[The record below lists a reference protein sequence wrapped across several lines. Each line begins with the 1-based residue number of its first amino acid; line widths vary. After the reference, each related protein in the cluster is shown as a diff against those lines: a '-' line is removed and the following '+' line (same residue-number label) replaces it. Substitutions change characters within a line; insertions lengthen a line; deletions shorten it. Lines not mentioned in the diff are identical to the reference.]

1 MILSIVIS
9 FFNIASVYYA
19 AKNNRLT
26 WLFGIFAALLTSYI
40 MYDDMMFQCIFQI
53 LTAIFCGYSF
63 IRWKSNSEDNDNDV
77 HLSYFITTFIIAFG
91 IIPLIT
97 IMFWDY
103 ISNDIDFQLTLICV
117 MATVLLYMKN
127 VASWVY
133 WIFTD
138 IAFITIG
145 IVNDNFEYVIIYFIL
160 LILAIYG
167 FARNYDLALKNGK
180 NNPFSDFEFLAKHI

>member
-9 FFNIASVYYA
+9 IFNVASVYFA

-26 WLFGIFAALLTSYI
+26 WLFGIFAALLTSYV
-40 MYDDMMFQCIFQI
+40 MYDVMMFQCIFQI

-63 IRWKSNSEDNDNDV
+63 IKWKSNSEDNDNDV

-97 IMFWDY
+97 IIFWDY

-127 VASWVY
+127 VAAWVY

-138 IAFITIG
+138 IVFVTIG
-145 IVNDNFEYVIIYFIL
+145 VVNDNFEYVIIYFIL
-160 LILAIYG
+160 LILAFYG
-167 FARNYDLALKNGK
+167 LVRNYDLALKNGK